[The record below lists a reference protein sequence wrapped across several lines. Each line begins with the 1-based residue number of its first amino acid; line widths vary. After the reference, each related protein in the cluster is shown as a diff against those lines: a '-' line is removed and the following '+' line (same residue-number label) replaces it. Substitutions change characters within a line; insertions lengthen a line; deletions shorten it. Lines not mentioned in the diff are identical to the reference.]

1 MESLSMQHLVKNF
14 MFTHVSNT
22 PNSIRENSFEAINS
36 ENNSNQYFT
45 LHNLKTL
52 NYNRNN
58 GLSVLHVKINSLQYY
73 FNDLQ
78 LFLSIYPIDFQMLGN
93 SEKRLKL
100 TSQQIQICNFLDSIY
115 STPQSNLQMVRPNFT
130 L

>member
-1 MESLSMQHLVKNF
+1 MQHLVKNF

-58 GLSVLHVKINSLQYY
+58 GLSVLHVKRNSLQYY

-78 LFLSIYPIDFQMLGN
+78 LFLSICPIDFQMLGN